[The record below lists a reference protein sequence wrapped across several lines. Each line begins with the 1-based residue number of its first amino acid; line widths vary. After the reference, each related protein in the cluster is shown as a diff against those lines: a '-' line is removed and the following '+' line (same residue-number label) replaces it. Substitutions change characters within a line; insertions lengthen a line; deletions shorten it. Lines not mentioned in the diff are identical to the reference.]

1 MYKISIWLK
10 GGGKIV
16 EECDVNENEIDELVS
31 TVNEIMIGKKAL
43 GSFGL
48 GNIIKIKRNPL
59 DEMPIYVNG
68 NEVAAIQIDENK
80 RKEYH
85 GRRLEA
91 STS

>member
-16 EECDVNENEIDELVS
+16 EECDVDENEINELVS
-31 TVNEIMIGKKAL
+31 TTNEIMLGKKA
-43 GSFGL
+43 FGL
-48 GNIIKIKRNPL
+48 SNMIKIKRNPL
-59 DEMPIYVNG
+59 DEIPIYVNG
-68 NEVAAIQIDENK
+68 NEIAAIQIDENK

>member
-16 EECDVNENEIDELVS
+16 EECDVDENEINELVS
-31 TVNEIMIGKKAL
+31 TTNEIMIGKKA
-43 GSFGL
+43 FGL
-48 GNIIKIKRNPL
+48 SNMIKIKRNPL
-59 DEMPIYVNG
+59 DEIPIYVNG
-68 NEVAAIQIDENK
+68 NEIAAIQIDENK

>member
-16 EECDVNENEIDELVS
+16 EECDVDENEINELVS
-31 TVNEIMIGKKAL
+31 ATNEIMIGKKA
-43 GSFGL
+43 FGAS
-48 GNIIKIKRNPL
+48 NTIKIKRNPL
-59 DEMPIYVNG
+59 DEMPICVNG
-68 NEVAAIQIDENK
+68 NEVAAVQIDENK

>member
-1 MYKISIWLK
+1 MYKVSIWLK

-31 TVNEIMIGKKAL
+31 TANEIMLNKKA
-43 GSFGL
+43 FGI
-48 GNIIKIKRNPL
+48 GNMIKIKRNPL
-59 DEMPIYVNG
+59 DEMPICVNG

-85 GRRLEA
+85 GRRLGA
-91 STS
+91 NSYS